1 MGGKVWSKEEEKVFW
16 RDIIPFSPKRLGIDR
31 ANPEKTWT
39 ALAVDMTEIMNE
51 IQADSG
57 EEPRRNYTYLSLFEH
72 FFQNA
77 RNKNYSPFARYYARR
92 YIEQEQEDIRNGLA
106 VAPDVRPSAR
116 DRMLPPSHRTKSNAV
131 STIRRVDAS
140 SAARKPAAK
149 ITKTSISITKKATK
163 ELKANVEN
171 AFSRLNDNV
180 HEMAGLKQSVNYSV
194 NSNEKGLAQ
203 LASAASA
210 ANMSNIKMKIN
221 AFAQKAGALP
231 GVKRALNHVRGREI
245 DTGYVAQAPT
255 PNYATWHR
263 EGLAN
268 EKPINE
274 KSDECQEE
282 HYEWAEGAP
291 E

>member
-1 MGGKVWSKEEEKVFW
+1 MGGKVWSKEEEKIFW

-57 EEPRRNYTYLSLFEH
+57 EEPRRNYTYLRKLTVPVEH

-77 RNKNYSPFARYYARR
+77 RNKNYSPFAHYYARR
-92 YIEQEQEDIRNGLA
+92 YIEQEQEDICNGLA

-149 ITKTSISITKKATK
+149 ITKASISITKKVTK
-163 ELKANVEN
+163 ELKTNVEN
-171 AFSRLNDNV
+171 AFSRLNDNF
-180 HEMAGLKQSVNYSV
+180 HEMADLKQSVNYSV

-210 ANMSNIKMKIN
+210 ANMLNIKTKIN
-221 AFAQKAGALP
+221 AFAQKANALP
-231 GVKRALNHVRGREI
+231 GVKQAINHVWGREI

-255 PNYATWHR
+255 PN
-263 EGLAN
+263 
-268 EKPINE
+268 
-274 KSDECQEE
+274 
-282 HYEWAEGAP
+282 
-291 E
+291 